1 MPSELVI
8 LSGISGSGKTSANY
22 AFEEM
27 HYTCIGNLPIFL
39 LDNLLEKLINPTDQ
53 SYSRTFLT
61 MRMEYIPQT
70 IELVKKYKEINSTIV
85 LLYAEQDVILNR
97 YKLTRHAHP
106 LQASGI
112 TLEKAL
118 EYEYKIFEKY
128 RDKVDFVINTTDIT
142 IGKLR
147 EIVFKRFRDPNK
159 NSVMVSFISFG
170 FKNGAP
176 QDADI
181 IFDVRTVP
189 NPYYLDNLKNLSG
202 LDQPVIDF
210 IEKQRETKENY
221 DLITAYL
228 DKYLP
233 STVRENRGMI
243 VVAIGCTG
251 GQHRSVYF
259 VEELAKRYKFNFP
272 VFIHHRDVKRGNE

>member
-1 MPSELVI
+1 
-8 LSGISGSGKTSANY
+8 
-22 AFEEM
+22 
-27 HYTCIGNLPIFL
+27 
-39 LDNLLEKLINPTDQ
+39 
-53 SYSRTFLT
+53 
-61 MRMEYIPQT
+61 
-70 IELVKKYKEINSTIV
+70 
-85 LLYAEQDVILNR
+85 
-97 YKLTRHAHP
+97 
-106 LQASGI
+106 
-112 TLEKAL
+112 
-118 EYEYKIFEKY
+118 
-128 RDKVDFVINTTDIT
+128 
-142 IGKLR
+142 
-147 EIVFKRFRDPNK
+147 
-159 NSVMVSFISFG
+159 MVSFISFG

>member
-39 LDNLLEKLINPTDQ
+39 LENLLEKLINPTDQ
-53 SYSRTFLT
+53 SYVKTFLT

-70 IELVKKYKEINSTIV
+70 IELVKKYPEIHSTIV

-118 EYEYKIFEKY
+118 DYEYKIFNKY

-210 IEKQRETKENY
+210 IENQRETKENY

-259 VEELAKRYKFNFP
+259 VEELTKRYKFNFP
-272 VFIHHRDVKRGNE
+272 VFVHHRDVKRGNE

>member
-39 LDNLLEKLINPTDQ
+39 LENLLEKLMNPLDQ
-53 SYSRTFLT
+53 SYMKTFLT

-70 IELVKKYKEINSTIV
+70 IELVKKYPEIHTTIV

-118 EYEYKIFEKY
+118 DYEYKIFEKY

-210 IEKQRETKENY
+210 IENQRETKENY

>member
-39 LDNLLEKLINPTDQ
+39 LENLLEKLINPLDQ
-53 SYSRTFLT
+53 SYMKTFLT

-70 IELVKKYKEINSTIV
+70 IELVKKYPEIHTTIV

-118 EYEYKIFEKY
+118 DYEYKIFEKY

-210 IEKQRETKENY
+210 IENQRETKENY

>member
-1 MPSELVI
+1 MASELVI

-27 HYTCIGNLPIFL
+27 HYSCISNLPVFL
-39 LDNLLEKLINPTDQ
+39 FEQLFEKLQKPTDS
-53 SYSRTFLT
+53 SYLKTFVT
-61 MRMEYIPQT
+61 IRIEYLPKIL
-70 IELVKKYKEINSTIV
+70 ELVKKYKDIDSDV
-85 LLYAEQDVILNR
+85 LILHADKDTVLNR

-112 TLEKAL
+112 TLDKAL
-118 EYEYKIFEKY
+118 DYEYNLLAKY
-128 RDKVDFVINTTDIT
+128 KDDVNFVINTTDLSIRQ
-142 IGKLR
+142 LR
-147 EIVFKRFRDPNK
+147 EIIFKRYGDPNK
-159 NSVMVSFISFG
+159 NPVMVSFISFG

-189 NPYYLDNLKNLSG
+189 NPYYLDELKYLSG

-210 IEKQRETKENY
+210 INKQRETKENF
-221 DLITAYL
+221 DLITQYL
-228 DKYLP
+228 DKYIP
-233 STVRENRGMI
+233 STIRENRGMI

-259 VEELAKRYKFNFP
+259 VENLAKRYKFNFP
-272 VFIHHRDVKRGNE
+272 VFVHHRDVVRDDK

>member
-1 MPSELVI
+1 MPSQLVI
-8 LSGISGSGKTSANY
+8 LTGISGSGKTSANY

-27 HYTCIGNLPIFL
+27 HYTCINNLPVFL
-39 LDNLLEKLINPTDQ
+39 FKQLLEQLKNPNDS
-53 SYSRTFLT
+53 SYLKTFVSI
-61 MRMEYIPQT
+61 RMEYLPRILDL
-70 IELVKKYKEINSTIV
+70 IKKYPEIKTDV
-85 LLYAEQDVILNR
+85 LLLHAEKDVILNR

-106 LQASGI
+106 LQASGV

-118 EYEYKIFEKY
+118 DYEFKLLGDYK
-128 RDKVDFVINTTDIT
+128 DKVDFVVNTTSLT
-142 IGKLR
+142 IAELR
-147 EIVFKRFRDPNK
+147 EIIFKRYRDPNK

-189 NPYYLDNLKNLSG
+189 NPYYLDELKYLSG
-202 LDQPVIDF
+202 LDQPVMDF
-210 IEKQRETKENY
+210 IEKQRETKENF
-221 DLITAYL
+221 DLITQYL
-228 DKYLP
+228 DKYIP
-233 STVRENRGMI
+233 STIRENRGMI

-259 VEELAKRYKFNFP
+259 VEQLAKRYKFNFP
-272 VFIHHRDVKRGNE
+272 VFIHHRDVVKASK

>member
-210 IEKQRETKENY
+210 IENQRETKENY

>member
-39 LDNLLEKLINPTDQ
+39 LENLLDKLMNPLDQ
-53 SYSRTFLT
+53 SYMKTFLT

-70 IELVKKYKEINSTIV
+70 IELVKKYPEIHTTIV

-118 EYEYKIFEKY
+118 DYEYKIFEKY

-210 IEKQRETKENY
+210 IENQRETKENY